1 MKYFN
6 VADDY
11 VASVLEACKGK
22 PVSKIQ
28 ESEAV
33 EAETQELVEA
43 EQHVCPLCT
52 TTLDESISE
61 ENWAQCVDLILDTI
75 NETVEHEGEELVESE
90 EDEEEE
96 E

>member
-33 EAETQELVEA
+33 EAETQELVEDYVKHYNNGLIMVDGEGGQDYGGDSYMMFFIPKA
-43 EQHVCPLCT
+43 KIKYFMQFGEIIN
-52 TTLDESISE
+52 LDLS
-61 ENWAQCVDLILDTI
+61 D
-75 NETVEHEGEELVESE
+75 
-90 EDEEEE
+90 
-96 E
+96 